1 MRLALAGILT
11 GLLTCTATA
20 ANGPKTDVVQAG
32 PWRIPLAGEF
42 TSERDERG
50 LHLTGRDG
58 HRISVLFLTSERPSE
73 RGEGARRRVETA
85 ASLEREWLRVA
96 GEVSDV
102 IRQGPVVRQ
111 LTAGRTLVSMKR
123 SAATALG
130 SFSGTRCSTP
140 SIGLTSAS
148 RGQARS
154 TARRRAM
161 TRSSRQPVASARPS
175 SDDCAERQRASG
187 SVLQSARRHRSG
199 HRREPCIT
207 S

>member
-1 MRLALAGILT
+1 MRLALAWILT

-20 ANGPKTDVVQAG
+20 ANGPKTDVIQAG
-32 PWRIPLAGEF
+32 PWRIPIAGEF

-111 LTAGRTLVSMKR
+111 LTAGRTLVSMRAER
-123 SAATALG
+123 SGRAGFVLRYSLFDAVNRVDIRIEGAGSVDGAA
-130 SFSGTRCSTP
+130 
-140 SIGLTSAS
+140 
-148 RGQARS
+148 ARYDPLIE
-154 TARRRAM
+154 A
-161 TRSSRQPVASARPS
+161 TRSVGPTQFR
-175 SDDCAERQRASG
+175 
-187 SVLQSARRHRSG
+187 
-199 HRREPCIT
+199 
-207 S
+207 